1 MNLVL
6 GRERVAAKMIDFVK
20 MNGLGNDFVVID
32 ARTSPLELTLE
43 ETRAITDRRFGVGCD
58 QLIVLAP
65 SKRADAFMR
74 IYNPDS
80 SEVMAC
86 GNATRCIGQIL
97 LAETGRASVT
107 IETGA
112 GLLTAT
118 ASAGGITVDMGEAR
132 LSAQAIPLAIPLA
145 ISGVDT
151 AAVPLDTSGLNAR
164 LPPTFSA
171 VNMGNPHAIFLV
183 DDVNVHDL
191 ERVGPMLETDPIF
204 PERAN
209 ISLVALAGRDHLI
222 QRVWERGAG
231 LTLAC
236 GSGACAAAV
245 AAHRAGL
252 TGRKVTVSL
261 PGGDLAIE
269 WREDGHVLMSG
280 GTATAFTGRFDPSL
294 LSRPARN
301 G

>member
-1 MNLVL
+1 MNLGSL
-6 GRERVAAKMIDFVK
+6 GERVAANMIDFVK

-32 ARTSPLELTLE
+32 ARTSPLELTPE

-65 SKRADAFMR
+65 SGTADAFMR

-97 LAETGRASVT
+97 LGQTGRTSVT
-107 IETGA
+107 IQTGA
-112 GLLTAT
+112 GLLVAK
-118 ASAGGITVDMGEAR
+118 ASPDGISVDMGEAR
-132 LSAQAIPLAIPLA
+132 LAPEAIPLSLG
-145 ISGVDT
+145 GVDT
-151 AAVPLDTSGLNAR
+151 SAVPLDTSGLNAR
-164 LPPTFSA
+164 LPATFSA
-171 VNMGNPHAIFLV
+171 VSMGNPHAIFFV
-183 DDVNVHDL
+183 DDVNAHEL
-191 ERVGPMLETDPIF
+191 ERVGPLLETNPIF

-209 ISLVALAGRDHLI
+209 ISLVALAGKDHLI

-252 TGRKVTVSL
+252 TGAKVRVSL

-269 WREDGHVLMSG
+269 WREDGHVLMTG

-294 LSRPARN
+294 LSRPLRN

>member
-1 MNLVL
+1 
-6 GRERVAAKMIDFVK
+6 MIDFVK

-32 ARTSPLELTLE
+32 ARATPLELTPA
-43 ETRAITDRRFGVGCD
+43 ETRAITDRRYGVGCD

-65 SKRADAFMR
+65 STRADTFMR

-86 GNATRCIGQIL
+86 GNATRCIGQKL
-97 LAETGRASVT
+97 LTETGRDSVT

-112 GLLTAT
+112 GLLVAT
-118 ASAGGITVDMGEAR
+118 TSPEGITVDMGPAR
-132 LSAQAIPLAIPLA
+132 LTPEMIPL
-145 ISGVDT
+145 SVTGVDT
-151 AAVPLDTSGLNAR
+151 AAVPLDTAHLGAN
-164 LPPTFSA
+164 LPATFSA
-171 VNMGNPHAIFLV
+171 VNMGNPHAIFFV
-183 DDVNVHDL
+183 DDVNAHEL
-191 ERVGPMLETDPIF
+191 ERVGPLLETDPIF

-209 ISLVALAGRDHLI
+209 ISFVALAGTDHLI

-252 TGRKVTVSL
+252 TGAKVRVTL
-261 PGGDLAIE
+261 PGGDLIIE
-269 WREDGHVLMSG
+269 WRADGHVLMSG
-280 GTATAFTGRFDPSL
+280 GTATAFSGTFDPSVL
-294 LSRPARN
+294 AR
-301 G
+301 